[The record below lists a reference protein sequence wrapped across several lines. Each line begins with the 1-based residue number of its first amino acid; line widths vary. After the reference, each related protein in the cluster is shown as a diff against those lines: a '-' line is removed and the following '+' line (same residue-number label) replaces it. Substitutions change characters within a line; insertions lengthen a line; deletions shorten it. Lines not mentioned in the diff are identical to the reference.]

1 MLFKKQAVHDAWAAT
16 ERTLD
21 FKVTVKGKN
30 YTATDISSLSYDSGA
45 MNGEALTLGSTYTNT
60 IKITFSHLIE
70 GLALLDE
77 ITPQIGIQLPDGT
90 WDFTSLGVF
99 IIDAEVQQDRNNNTT
114 TLSASDRMCMMGG
127 TYESKL
133 SYPAAINDVA
143 VEIANMAGMKV
154 NVDDF
159 ARLPTEK
166 ILSLGK
172 VTYRDAI
179 GYVAQFAGGFAT
191 FDRDG
196 LLDIRVLSDP
206 DFTVTP
212 DQYQSKGLT
221 KNEAFYRIGGLTCS
235 VTTTVKDDSGS
246 ETQETTT
253 LQAGSTAGTQIILNN
268 PGMTQ
273 TLLDGLYEQLQDL
286 NFYPFSLSWFGD
298 PSLEAGDWITVQDTA
313 GNEFKTPNLL
323 YSLTFG
329 GGVTATSK
337 ADTTITASANF
348 VYRGATNQIITNIR
362 RYLNAAGH
370 AISEGI
376 DEPTSPKAGDIWF
389 KKEGPD
395 TTIMTYVID
404 PETGVGSWH
413 EGPST
418 KANAELQKLFEDL
431 KEEMKGT
438 SAAASAAA
446 IAGSAAMVAGNQA
459 SAAGSAAQSAADSV
473 AAKVVESSKEVAAAK
488 SAAASAVD
496 QASQAVA
503 AAFDNNQQIST
514 LKTDMADA
522 TTQASAAYASAN
534 TALSTANTA
543 LDNAKTAIDS
553 ATTAATDASTA
564 LSTANTALTNANQAV
579 TTTKTLS
586 TKVDDITNT
595 ITTLATTETV
605 NKLTGTVTTVQTL
618 AQQNAAGLLT
628 KADTK
633 IVDTLNKT
641 VSDHSAQLKL
651 TATGAQFDAV
661 SKVVDGVKNTV
672 TTNTANIAANTQ
684 ALMLAAKQTTV
695 DALSKTVDNQTA
707 QLKLTATE
715 AELKTA
721 QTSINTLDGRVTSIN
736 GQLNVQAGLIAAKV
750 TASDVTGMLNGYATQ
765 SWSQGQISAAKN
777 EISAS
782 VETVKKTVD
791 NLQVPNRNYA
801 LDTSDPLTVKGTGA
815 SWQYLDKVMLS
826 EDLQGKAVTLSFI
839 VSADATAIAG
849 AGLIYGQYGDNYS
862 PAWVTFMHSG
872 WLIEGPT
879 YSNMGIPVNILKAN
893 TPTRFVYR
901 FTMPTG
907 SSGIMSV
914 PISLRNVTG
923 NITISQVFVGV
934 GNVTSD
940 WTPAPEDQATVDW
953 TKSQL
958 DITDKKITAGI
969 TTVTNTL
976 NNTIASA
983 TANMATTTWTNTQID
998 AAKTAINL
1006 SVEQS
1011 ITTSEN
1017 ALNNNID
1024 NATKDMAT
1032 QTWTKGQLSVTDG
1045 SISASVQKLHD
1056 AVTGEIS
1063 TATTDMATK
1072 SWTQGELELTASGF
1086 KTQISNVED
1095 GLTKQYTQL
1104 QQTLNGVQ
1112 TTANNAVTQ
1121 SQYTQLSDQ
1130 FTTTIANVGAPNLV
1144 SMIGWTNVNTT
1155 THAYYTGNQPLY
1167 KIDNASKSFQPIM
1180 ARSSRFAIK
1189 ANTTYTLSFF
1199 GFGTSNARPINVYVL
1214 GRKSGETEDF
1224 TQINLPIVWLQ
1235 SPPGGDKYNFSGTFT
1250 TGAIDNAYVRVDNN
1264 GTTDGTGGSI
1274 YFTEVQIEEG
1284 AVATPFRLSDNQVSS
1299 QFTQLQDDINIRVKT
1314 GDLINQ
1320 INISTEGILIDGSK
1334 TQITGDTYIEMGV
1347 IKTAQIA
1354 DAAINSAK
1362 IAALAVGT
1370 AQIADAAI
1378 NSAKIASLAVGTAQI
1393 ADGAITN
1400 AKIGNAS
1407 ITTAKIGD
1415 AQISSA
1421 KIISISADKITAGT
1435 IDAANIN
1442 VVHLN
1447 ASNITTGTISGAN
1460 LSINLSTGE
1469 ILFQRGAI
1477 RSTNGNLNIDIN
1489 SGNMAVTNST
1499 GNGFRFEDGKLF
1511 LTTKNWI
1518 NSFQS
1523 KPEYGYIAFK
1533 PSFLSNIQGMHI
1545 AGTDGIAVTAGDYD
1559 ASGFIFQNQ
1568 PKSGAALAL
1577 HDNTAFLNAREHT
1590 RIEGGS
1596 MYTETSPWTNQS
1608 RAAIVVGGANGGVNQ
1623 DRATDQYGNY
1633 HLQEPVNTGADIFV
1647 KGYNITLQGGHDNT
1661 TDSPQMFQKADL
1673 NLGNDGNSGYVS
1685 STAIYNRTYSSGDHV
1700 VITGWGTLG
1709 RLTSARKYK
1718 IADQTSQTVIDKAK
1732 RVLDIQ
1738 PAEWYDKA
1746 EMESIA
1752 DALTMGTKPMMDAK
1766 IEKHYGFIADDFDAA
1781 GLTEVVLYKGG
1792 EVDSLAYDRIPIYH
1806 NVILSDHEKRIAEL
1820 ETEVKQLKGE
1830 I

>member
-438 SAAASAAA
+438 SAAASAAV

-496 QASQAVA
+496 QASQANANAGFANSQVSLAKRDA
-503 AAFDNNQQIST
+503 ASAV
-514 LKTDMADA
+514 
-522 TTQASAAYASAN
+522 TQASTAYSAAKSAVSN
-534 TALSTANTA
+534 AQSAMSAATSATATTKALS
-543 LDNAKTAIDS
+543 
-553 ATTAATDASTA
+553 ST
-564 LSTANTALTNANQAV
+564 
-579 TTTKTLS
+579 
-586 TKVDDITNT
+586 VDDINGT
-595 ITTLATTETV
+595 IKKLATTETV
-605 NKLTGTVTTVQTL
+605 DKLTGTVSSAQAL
-618 AQQNAAGLLT
+618 AQMAADGL
-628 KADTK
+628 
-633 IVDTLNKT
+633 
-641 VSDHSAQLKL
+641 S
-651 TATGAQFDAV
+651 
-661 SKVVDGVKNTV
+661 
-672 TTNTANIAANTQ
+672 
-684 ALMLAAKQTTV
+684 
-695 DALSKTVDNQTA
+695 
-707 QLKLTATE
+707 
-715 AELKTA
+715 
-721 QTSINTLDGRVTSIN
+721 
-736 GQLNVQAGLIAAKV
+736 AKV
-750 TASDVTGMLNGYATQ
+750 TASDVTGMLGNYATQ
-765 SWSQGQISAAKN
+765 SWSEGKISAAKN

-782 VETVKKTVD
+782 VETVKQTVD
-791 NLQVPNRNYA
+791 NLQIGGRN
-801 LDTSDPLTVKGTGA
+801 LVLNSDFENP
-815 SWQYLDKVMLS
+815 
-826 EDLQGKAVTLSFI
+826 
-839 VSADATAIAG
+839 IANV
-849 AGLIYGQYGDNYS
+849 AYVN
-862 PAWVTFMHSG
+862 SG
-872 WLIEGPT
+872 WGGVSVDYSYQGSRSLKVSLDPAISSNDSGVVIRFSNPQSNST
-879 YSNMGIPVNILKAN
+879 YTATGWLYSNVARTLVISGYSSTWASRGRLPVVLQAN
-893 TPTRFVYR
+893 TWTKFEYHFTTEISVANAGVAVFVNG
-901 FTMPTG
+901 T
-907 SSGIMSV
+907 
-914 PISLRNVTG
+914 TG
-923 NITISQVFVGV
+923 NDIQPFYIDLVKIEQA
-934 GNVTSD
+934 NVATNWS
-940 WTPAPEDQATVDW
+940 PAPEDQATVDW

-958 DITDKKITAGI
+958 DIKDGKISAAVTSLKSDIANATAGMATQTWVNNKVSLTEGGLSADI
-969 TTVTNTL
+969 QKLRTDTTDN
-976 NNTIASA
+976 IANA
-983 TANMATTTWTNTQID
+983 TAG
-998 AAKTAINL
+998 
-1006 SVEQS
+1006 
-1011 ITTSEN
+1011 
-1017 ALNNNID
+1017 
-1024 NATKDMAT
+1024 MAT
-1032 QTWTKGQLSVTDG
+1032 QTWTQG
-1045 SISASVQKLHD
+1045 KLD
-1056 AVTGEIS
+1056 
-1063 TATTDMATK
+1063 
-1072 SWTQGELELTASGF
+1072 LTA
-1086 KTQISNVED
+1086 D
-1095 GLTKQYTQL
+1095 GLTSKISSVQNGLDTKYTSIEE
-1104 QQTLNGVQ
+1104 TLKGVQ
-1112 TTANNAVTQ
+1112 ITANNAVTQ
-1121 SQYTQLSDQ
+1121 SQYTQLADQ
-1130 FTTTIANVGAPNLV
+1130 ITSVIGDPDNLV
-1144 SMIGWTNVNTT
+1144 IGGDFEDQRDYIGQTSPYWSSNAIIVDNGDKNIGNNPSATVLQIPGLL
-1155 THAYYTGNQPLY
+1155 TGNNDVTSRNLIAVSPVEY
-1167 KIDNASKSFQPIM
+1167 KFSLKVRWLSATQLG
-1180 ARSSRFAIK
+1180 AIIIYAFECD
-1189 ANTTYTLSFF
+1189 ANKTLIAPKVIAQDTRPTAWHTVTGTYTPSSDKVRYIKF
-1199 GFGTSNARPINVYVL
+1199 GVTYA
-1214 GRKSGETEDF
+1214 
-1224 TQINLPIVWLQ
+1224 
-1235 SPPGGDKYNFSGTFT
+1235 
-1250 TGAIDNAYVRVDNN
+1250 GAQ
-1264 GTTDGTGGSI
+1264 GTTPI
-1274 YFTEVQIEEG
+1274 YVDDIRMG
-1284 AVATPFRLSDNQVSS
+1284 LNVATQS
-1299 QFTQLQDDINIRVKT
+1299 QITQLQSDINLRVKT
-1314 GDLINQ
+1314 GDLVSQ
-1320 INISTEGILIDGSK
+1320 ISVNVKGILLDGAS
-1334 TQITGDTYIEMGV
+1334 TYITNTTHIDTGV
-1347 IKTAQIA
+1347 IKSANIQ
-1354 DAAINSAK
+1354 DAAITSAK
-1362 IAALAVGT
+1362 IGALAVTT
-1370 AQIADAAI
+1370 ANIGYAAVTNAEIAA
-1378 NSAKIASLAVGTAQI
+1378 LAVGTAQI

-1435 IDAANIN
+1435 LDAAKVN
-1442 VVHLN
+1442 VVNLN

-1460 LSINLSTGE
+1460 LSINLTTGE
-1469 ILFQRGAI
+1469 ILFQKGTI
-1477 RSTNGNLNIDIN
+1477 KSTNGNLNIDIDN
-1489 SGNMAVTNST
+1489 GNMEVVNSV
-1499 GNGFRFEDGKLF
+1499 GSGFRFQNGGLYLTDKSWSWPTPTYGSITYSPKLF
-1511 LTTKNWI
+1511 
-1518 NSFQS
+1518 
-1523 KPEYGYIAFK
+1523 
-1533 PSFLSNIQGMHI
+1533 SNIY
-1545 AGTDGIAVTAGDYD
+1545 GIAIKGAIGASLSSNDYD
-1559 ASGFIFQNQ
+1559 TGSLMGQRQ
-1568 PKSGAALAL
+1568 PTSGAAVSLMSNDAL
-1577 HDNTAFLNAREHT
+1577 LNARE
-1590 RIEGGS
+1590 RAAVEGGNLYS
-1596 MYTETSPWTNQS
+1596 ESRYYPNTS
-1608 RAAIVVGGANGGVNQ
+1608 RATIIVGGNNGDGE
-1623 DRATDQYGNY
+1623 APTDQYGKY
-1633 HLQEPVNTGADIFV
+1633 HLQDSTGVGSDVYI
-1647 KGYNITLQGGHDNT
+1647 KGTHITFQGGNENGL
-1661 TDSPQMFQKADL
+1661 ADL
-1673 NLGNDGNSGYVS
+1673 NLGNDGKGYIS
-1685 STAIYNRTYSSGDHV
+1685 SAAIYNRTYSSGDHV
-1700 VITGWGTLG
+1700 VITGYGTLG

-1718 IADQTSQTVIDKAK
+1718 IADQVATGIVAKAQ
-1732 RVLDIQ
+1732 RALAIS

-1746 EMESIA
+1746 EIESIA
-1752 DALTMGTKPMMDAK
+1752 DAKTNGTEAPGEAK

-1781 GLTEVVLYKGG
+1781 GLTEVVNYHNG
-1792 EVDSLAYDRIPIYH
+1792 EVDSLSYDHISMYH
-1806 NVILSDHEKRIAEL
+1806 HVILQNHEKRIAEL
-1820 ETEVKQLKGE
+1820 EAEVKQLKGE

>member
-1 MLFKKQAVHDAWAAT
+1 MLFKKQAVHDAWAAAK
-16 ERTLD
+16 RTLD
-21 FKVTVKGKN
+21 FKVVVKGKS
-30 YTATDISSLSYDSGA
+30 YTATDISTLSYDSGA

-70 GLALLDE
+70 DLALLDE

-90 WDFTSLGVF
+90 WDFTSLGLF

-114 TLSASDRMCMMGG
+114 TVSASDRMCMMGG

-133 SYPAAINDVA
+133 SYPAAINDIA
-143 VEIANMAGMKV
+143 VEIADMSGMKV

-206 DFTVTP
+206 NFTVTP

-253 LQAGSTAGTQIILNN
+253 LQSGSTAGTQIILNN

-273 TLLDGLYEQLQDL
+273 VLLDGLYEQLQDM
-286 NFYPFSLSWFGD
+286 NFYPFSLNWFGD

-313 GNEFKTPNLL
+313 GNEFRTPNLL

-370 AISEGI
+370 AVSEGI

-404 PETGVGSWH
+404 QETGVGSWH

-418 KANAELQKLFEDL
+418 KVNAELQKLFEDL
-431 KEEMKGT
+431 KEEMENT

-459 SAAGSAAQSAADSV
+459 SAAGSAAQSAANSV

-488 SAAASAVD
+488 SAASSAVD

-503 AAFDNNQQIST
+503 ASFDNTQQIST

-522 TTQASAAYASAN
+522 TTQASAAYVSAN

-605 NKLTGTVTTVQTL
+605 NKLTGTVTTVKTL

-777 EISAS
+777 EITAS
-782 VETVKKTVD
+782 VETVNQRVD
-791 NLQVPNRNYA
+791 NLSFGGRNLLHGTSSVKARNSTWKNIINVDVTNLVGTTLTYSAILDITDSTHGTVAVFLVPQDSSGKSIGDGVWSNSINFGN
-801 LDTSDPLTVKGTGA
+801 V
-815 SWQYLDKVMLS
+815 
-826 EDLQGKAVTLSFI
+826 GKAI
-839 VSADATAIAG
+839 AT
-849 AGLIYGQYGDNYS
+849 
-862 PAWVTFMHSG
+862 
-872 WLIEGPT
+872 
-879 YSNMGIPVNILKAN
+879 
-893 TPTRFVYR
+893 
-901 FTMPTG
+901 
-907 SSGIMSV
+907 
-914 PISLRNVTG
+914 
-923 NITISQVFVGV
+923 ITIPSGTSNLSIREQTNNTNLNPYVGSRKLEQ
-934 GNVTSD
+934 GSIATD
-940 WTPAPEDQATVDW
+940 WSPAPEDMATQSW
-953 TKSQL
+953 TKSLL
-958 DITDKKITAGI
+958 DVSEGRVSAQVQSVKTDLTNTA
-969 TTVTNTL
+969 NTL
-976 NNTIASA
+976 NQNIA
-983 TANMATTTWTNTQID
+983 
-998 AAKTAINL
+998 
-1006 SVEQS
+1006 
-1011 ITTSEN
+1011 
-1017 ALNNNID
+1017 
-1024 NATKDMAT
+1024 NATSDMAT
-1032 QTWTKGQLSVTDG
+1032 QTWTQG
-1045 SISASVQKLHD
+1045 KLD
-1056 AVTGEIS
+1056 
-1063 TATTDMATK
+1063 
-1072 SWTQGELELTASGF
+1072 LTA
-1086 KTQISNVED
+1086 D
-1095 GLTKQYTQL
+1095 GLTSKISSVQNGLDTKYTSL
-1104 QQTLNGVQ
+1104 EQTLKGVQ
-1112 TTANNAVTQ
+1112 STANNAVTQ
-1121 SQYTQLSDQ
+1121 SQYTQLADQ
-1130 FTTTIANVGAPNLV
+1130 FTSTITGVKNDLNNMQVG
-1144 SMIGWTNVNTT
+1144 GTNYILNS
-1155 THAYYTGNQPLY
+1155 GQPITINGDTDHY
-1167 KIDNASKSFQPIM
+1167 KILYYNLTPGIWTFSANAKYTRGTDTAI
-1180 ARSSRFAIK
+1180 AIK
-1189 ANTTYTLSFF
+1189 VYNAGHTVAVKEISAPVVNGKITATVDVPDTGKELLVYASHGSYADTPGNTIEIDHYKLEQ
-1199 GFGTSNARPINVYVL
+1199 GN
-1214 GRKSGETEDF
+1214 KSTDWSPAPEDQA
-1224 TQINLPIVWLQ
+1224 T
-1235 SPPGGDKYNFSGTFT
+1235 
-1250 TGAIDNAYVRVDNN
+1250 
-1264 GTTDGTGGSI
+1264 
-1274 YFTEVQIEEG
+1274 
-1284 AVATPFRLSDNQVSS
+1284 VADVSS
-1299 QFTQLQDDINIRVKT
+1299 QITQLQSDINLRVKT
-1314 GDLINQ
+1314 GDLVSQ
-1320 INISTEGILIDGSK
+1320 IDVNVKGILLDGAS
-1334 TQITGDTYIEMGV
+1334 TYITNTTHIDTGV
-1347 IKTAQIA
+1347 IKSANIQ
-1354 DAAINSAK
+1354 DAAITSAK
-1362 IAALAVGT
+1362 IGALAVTTANIGYAAVTNAEIAALAVGT
-1370 AQIADAAI
+1370 AQIAD
-1378 NSAKIASLAVGTAQI
+1378 
-1393 ADGAITN
+1393 GAISN
-1400 AKIGNAS
+1400 AKIGNLAV
-1407 ITTAKIGD
+1407 TAAKIANATIND
-1415 AQISSA
+1415 A
-1421 KIISISADKITAGT
+1421 KIASVSASKLTAGT

-1442 VVHLN
+1442 VIHLN
-1447 ASNITTGTISGAN
+1447 ANNITTGTISGAN

-1469 ILFQRGAI
+1469 ILFQKGAI
-1477 RSTNGNLNIDIN
+1477 KSTSGNLDIEIDD
-1489 SGNMAVTNST
+1489 GTMTVTNSA
-1499 GNGFRFEDGKLF
+1499 GNGSRFANGNIYMTNKDWSLWGGKDPDYGSFEYSDGLAGWIGKKGIKISGAEGAQLG
-1511 LTTKNWI
+1511 TKDFSGMSSMLQPTGAGISTSATVAFMGAEEMIELVAGPSIGLRAPSITIGPRSRIELIGDYVHIPSAYDKTASGSANLI
-1518 NSFQS
+1518 VASDGALVRSTSAS
-1523 KPEYGYIAFK
+1523 KYKTDIQRTMNDEYGQK
-1533 PSFLSNIQGMHI
+1533 LLDLP
-1545 AGTDGIAVTAGDYD
+1545 TATWLD
-1559 ASGFIFQNQ
+1559 
-1568 PKSGAALAL
+1568 
-1577 HDNTAFLNAREHT
+1577 
-1590 RIEGGS
+1590 
-1596 MYTETSPWTNQS
+1596 
-1608 RAAIVVGGANGGVNQ
+1608 
-1623 DRATDQYGNY
+1623 
-1633 HLQEPVNTGADIFV
+1633 
-1647 KGYNITLQGGHDNT
+1647 
-1661 TDSPQMFQKADL
+1661 KADMK
-1673 NLGNDGNSGYVS
+1673 
-1685 STAIYNRTYSSGDHV
+1685 RYSDDPAKQPVPTRNFGM
-1700 VITGWGTLG
+1700 
-1709 RLTSARKYK
+1709 
-1718 IADQTSQTVIDKAK
+1718 IAEDLA
-1732 RVLDIQ
+1732 
-1738 PAEWYDKA
+1738 
-1746 EMESIA
+1746 
-1752 DALTMGTKPMMDAK
+1752 
-1766 IEKHYGFIADDFDAA
+1766 AA
-1781 GLTEVVLYKGG
+1781 GLEYLVVRGQDGQLEGI
-1792 EVDSLAYDRIPIYH
+1792 EYDRIGPALIP
-1806 NVILSDHEKRIAEL
+1806 VIAKLQKRIEIL
-1820 ETEVKQLKGE
+1820 EQLKGE

>member
-1 MLFKKQAVHDAWAAT
+1 MLFKKQVVHDAWAAT

-99 IIDAEVQQDRNNNTT
+99 IIDSEVQQDRNNNTT

-133 SYPAAINDVA
+133 SYPAEINDVA

-206 DFTVTP
+206 NFTVTP

-253 LQAGSTAGTQIILNN
+253 LQSGSTAGTQIILNN

-273 TLLDGLYEQLQDL
+273 VLLDGLYEQLQDL
-286 NFYPFSLSWFGD
+286 NFYPFSLNWFGD

-431 KEEMKGT
+431 KEEMKST

-488 SAAASAVD
+488 SAASSAVD

-503 AAFDNNQQIST
+503 AAFDNTQQIST

-534 TALSTANTA
+534 TAFSTANTA
-543 LDNAKTAIDS
+543 LDTAKTAIDS
-553 ATTAATDASTA
+553 ATTAATDASGA

-586 TKVDDITNT
+586 TKVDDITDT

-684 ALMLAAKQTTV
+684 ALTLAAKQTTV

-750 TASDVTGMLNGYATQ
+750 TASDVTGMLGNYATQ

-782 VETVKKTVD
+782 VETVKQRVD
-791 NLQVPNRNYA
+791 NLNGGGRNYFLDSKTRTITPPGTANYDWRIYISDGFWSNSDRLKSNNIKISFTLSAQKA
-801 LDTSDPLTVKGTGA
+801 LTAAFNSRLHFGASPWPAKAISYPAGTTAPQKYELVFNITDSAFKADSCFIRFQAKDTSDFPFVLENANLGIGT
-815 SWQYLDKVMLS
+815 
-826 EDLQGKAVTLSFI
+826 
-839 VSADATAIAG
+839 
-849 AGLIYGQYGDNYS
+849 
-862 PAWVTFMHSG
+862 TF
-872 WLIEGPT
+872 T
-879 YSNMGIPVNILKAN
+879 
-893 TPTRFVYR
+893 
-901 FTMPTG
+901 
-907 SSGIMSV
+907 
-914 PISLRNVTG
+914 
-923 NITISQVFVGV
+923 
-934 GNVTSD
+934 D
-940 WTPAPEDQATVDW
+940 WTPAPEDMAAQSW
-953 TKSQL
+953 TKSLL
-958 DITDKKITAGI
+958 DVSEGKVSAQVQSVKTDLTNA
-969 TTVTNTL
+969 TNTL
-976 NNTIASA
+976 NNNIA
-983 TANMATTTWTNTQID
+983 NATTG
-998 AAKTAINL
+998 
-1006 SVEQS
+1006 
-1011 ITTSEN
+1011 
-1017 ALNNNID
+1017 
-1024 NATKDMAT
+1024 MAT
-1032 QTWTKGQLSVTDG
+1032 QTWTQG
-1045 SISASVQKLHD
+1045 KLD
-1056 AVTGEIS
+1056 
-1063 TATTDMATK
+1063 
-1072 SWTQGELELTASGF
+1072 LTA
-1086 KTQISNVED
+1086 D
-1095 GLTKQYTQL
+1095 GLTSQISSVQDGLNTKYTSL
-1104 QQTLNGVQ
+1104 EQTLKGVQ
-1112 TTANNAVTQ
+1112 ITANNAVTQ
-1121 SQYTQLSDQ
+1121 SQYTQLANQ
-1130 FTTTIANVGAPNLV
+1130 FTSTIAAVASGNLV
-1144 SMIGWTNVNTT
+1144 ADSGWTGVTIRNHSFYTGTHTLYGLGNAT
-1155 THAYYTGNQPLY
+1155 THENY
-1167 KIDNASKSFQPIM
+1167 
-1180 ARSSRFAIK
+1180 ARSPRFSLK
-1189 ANTTYTLSFF
+1189 PNTKYTLSII
-1199 GFGTSNARPINVYVL
+1199 GFANSNVVSADVFVLTRPKGSTTDYEHAYNLLPNKRFSPHAAERATS
-1214 GRKSGETEDF
+1214 S
-1224 TQINLPIVWLQ
+1224 
-1235 SPPGGDKYNFSGTFT
+1235 FT
-1250 TGAIDNAYVRVDNN
+1250 TLNDGEAYIRIDNN
-1264 GTTDGTGGSI
+1264 GTNNGIDGTVF
-1274 YFTEVQIEEG
+1274 FTEVQLEEG
-1284 AVATPFRLSDNQVSS
+1284 SIATPYKLSVSAAQS
-1299 QFTQLQDDINIRVKT
+1299 QITQLQSDINLRVKT
-1314 GDLINQ
+1314 GDLVSQ
-1320 INISTEGILIDGSK
+1320 ISVNVKGILLDGAS
-1334 TQITGDTYIEMGV
+1334 TYITNTTHIDTGV
-1347 IKTAQIA
+1347 IKSANIQ
-1354 DAAINSAK
+1354 DAAITSAK
-1362 IAALAVGT
+1362 IGALAVTT
-1370 AQIADAAI
+1370 ANIGYAAVTNAEIAA
-1378 NSAKIASLAVGTAQI
+1378 LAVGTAQI

-1421 KIISISADKITAGT
+1421 KIISISADKITVGT
-1435 IDAANIN
+1435 LDAAKVN
-1442 VVHLN
+1442 VVNLN

-1460 LSINLSTGE
+1460 LSINLSTGNV
-1469 ILFQRGAI
+1469 LFQKGSI
-1477 RSTNGNLNIDIN
+1477 KSTNGNLNIDIN
-1489 SGNMAVTNST
+1489 SGNMAVTNAI

-1511 LTTKNWI
+1511 LTTKDWI

-1523 KPEYGYIAFK
+1523 KPDYGYIAFQ
-1533 PSFLSNIQGMHI
+1533 PSFLSNVQGMEI
-1545 AGTDGIAVTAGDYD
+1545 AGTDGIAVTAGNYD
-1559 ASGFIFQNQ
+1559 AFSFMFQNQ
-1568 PKSGAALAL
+1568 PKSGSALAL

-1596 MYTETSPWTNQS
+1596 MYTETWPFTNQS

-1623 DRATDQYGNY
+1623 DRATDQYGKY
-1633 HLQEPVNTGADIFV
+1633 HMQEPSKVGADIFV
-1647 KGYNITLQGGHDNT
+1647 KGYNITLQGGHDNST
-1661 TDSPQMFQKADL
+1661 TDSPQGYQKADL
-1673 NLGNDGNSGYVS
+1673 NLGNDGISGFIS

-1700 VITGWGTLG
+1700 VITNWGTLG

-1718 IADQTSQTVIDKAK
+1718 VADQVSQAVIDKAK
-1732 RVLDIQ
+1732 RVLNIQ

-1746 EMESIA
+1746 EVESIA
-1752 DALTMGTKPMMDAK
+1752 DALTNGTTPMVDAK

-1820 ETEVKQLKGE
+1820 EAEVKQLKGE

>member
-438 SAAASAAA
+438 SAAASAAV

-782 VETVKKTVD
+782 VETVKQNV
-791 NLQVPNRNYA
+791 NSLQVNSRNLARGTQNWNGDTFYYESVKVLNEVFMGTQIATDSVGAWQDVRYAIADLVNRGLVIGNQDYTLSVWCRLKLIDETTTDYA
-801 LDTSDPLTVKGTGA
+801 KAEVMFFGENTSMNGTTMINDLDTSWRRVSITFRFTG
-815 SWQYLDKVMLS
+815 SPQTGHLRF
-826 EDLQGKAVTLSFI
+826 ERP
-839 VSADATAIAG
+839 SADGLTYFQQAG
-849 AGLIYGQYGDNYS
+849 FTLNLGNKDL
-862 PAWVTFMHSG
+862 G
-872 WLIEGPT
+872 W
-879 YSNMGIPVNILKAN
+879 
-893 TPTRFVYR
+893 
-901 FTMPTG
+901 
-907 SSGIMSV
+907 
-914 PISLRNVTG
+914 
-923 NITISQVFVGV
+923 Q
-934 GNVTSD
+934 
-940 WTPAPEDQATVDW
+940 PAPEDQATVDW

-976 NNTIASA
+976 NNNIASA

-1017 ALNNNID
+1017 TLNNNIA
-1024 NATKDMAT
+1024 NATNDMAT
-1032 QTWTKGQLSVTDG
+1032 KTWTKGQLDLTD
-1045 SISASVQKLHD
+1045 SS
-1056 AVTGEIS
+1056 
-1063 TATTDMATK
+1063 
-1072 SWTQGELELTASGF
+1072 LTS
-1086 KTQISNVED
+1086 QISSVKD
-1095 GLTKQYTQL
+1095 GLTTQYTQL

-1112 TTANNAVTQ
+1112 ATANNAVTQ
-1121 SQYTQLSDQ
+1121 GQLTLLSDQ
-1130 FTTTIANVGAPNLV
+1130 FTSTISGISVGGTNLYLD
-1144 SMIGWTNVNTT
+1144 T
-1155 THAYYTGNQPLY
+1155 
-1167 KIDNASKSFQPIM
+1167 KSFANPSVWSNF
-1180 ARSSRFAIK
+1180 SSWSSTAESFNGFK
-1189 ANTTYTLSFF
+1189 VLESTGLWSGLSQ
-1199 GFGTSNARPINVYVL
+1199 TINVK
-1214 GRKSGETEDF
+1214 KSEHYTFSLYAKRAD
-1224 TQINLPIVWLQ
+1224 
-1235 SPPGGDKYNFSGTFT
+1235 SAGGSTHIYWT
-1250 TGAIDNAYVRVDNN
+1250 DNN
-1264 GTTDGTGGSI
+1264 STVNLSSTMQSFKLTDDWQRISMTVTISRDGYIRPRIERDTDDG
-1274 YFTEVQIEEG
+1274 YQILIAGLKLDSGNLLTAWSPAPEDQ
-1284 AVATPFRLSDNQVSS
+1284 ATVADVSS
-1299 QFTQLQDDINIRVKT
+1299 QFTQLQNDINLRVKT

-1320 INISTEGILIDGSK
+1320 INISTEGILIDGQK
-1334 TQITGDTYIEMGV
+1334 VHITGATKIDSGIITTAE
-1347 IKTAQIA
+1347 IK
-1354 DAAINSAK
+1354 DAAITSAK
-1362 IAALAVGT
+1362 IGALAVTTANIGYAAVTNAEIAALAVGT
-1370 AQIADAAI
+1370 AQIAD
-1378 NSAKIASLAVGTAQI
+1378 
-1393 ADGAITN
+1393 GAISN
-1400 AKIGNAS
+1400 AKIGNLAV
-1407 ITTAKIGD
+1407 TAAKIANATIND
-1415 AQISSA
+1415 A
-1421 KIISISADKITAGT
+1421 KIASVSASKLTAGT

-1442 VVHLN
+1442 VIHLN
-1447 ASNITTGTISGAN
+1447 ANNITTGTISGAN

-1469 ILFQRGAI
+1469 ILFQKGAI
-1477 RSTNGNLNIDIN
+1477 KSTSGNLDIEIDD
-1489 SGNMAVTNST
+1489 GTMTVTNSA
-1499 GNGFRFEDGKLF
+1499 GNGSRFANGNIYMTSKDWSLWGGKDPDYGSFEYSDGLAGWIGKKGVKISGAEGAQLG
-1511 LTTKNWI
+1511 TKDFSGMSSMLQPTGAGISTSATVAFMGAEEMIELVAGPSIGLRAPSITIGPRSRIELIGDYVDIPSAYDKTASGSANLI
-1518 NSFQS
+1518 VASDGALVRSTSAS
-1523 KPEYGYIAFK
+1523 KYKTDIQRTMNDEYGQK
-1533 PSFLSNIQGMHI
+1533 LLDLP
-1545 AGTDGIAVTAGDYD
+1545 TATWLD
-1559 ASGFIFQNQ
+1559 
-1568 PKSGAALAL
+1568 
-1577 HDNTAFLNAREHT
+1577 
-1590 RIEGGS
+1590 
-1596 MYTETSPWTNQS
+1596 
-1608 RAAIVVGGANGGVNQ
+1608 
-1623 DRATDQYGNY
+1623 
-1633 HLQEPVNTGADIFV
+1633 
-1647 KGYNITLQGGHDNT
+1647 
-1661 TDSPQMFQKADL
+1661 KADMK
-1673 NLGNDGNSGYVS
+1673 
-1685 STAIYNRTYSSGDHV
+1685 RYSDDPAKQPVPTRNFGM
-1700 VITGWGTLG
+1700 
-1709 RLTSARKYK
+1709 
-1718 IADQTSQTVIDKAK
+1718 IAEDLA
-1732 RVLDIQ
+1732 
-1738 PAEWYDKA
+1738 
-1746 EMESIA
+1746 
-1752 DALTMGTKPMMDAK
+1752 
-1766 IEKHYGFIADDFDAA
+1766 AA
-1781 GLTEVVLYKGG
+1781 GLEYLVVRGQDGQLEGI
-1792 EVDSLAYDRIPIYH
+1792 EYDRIGPALIP
-1806 NVILSDHEKRIAEL
+1806 VIAKLQKRIEIL
-1820 ETEVKQLKGE
+1820 EQLKGE